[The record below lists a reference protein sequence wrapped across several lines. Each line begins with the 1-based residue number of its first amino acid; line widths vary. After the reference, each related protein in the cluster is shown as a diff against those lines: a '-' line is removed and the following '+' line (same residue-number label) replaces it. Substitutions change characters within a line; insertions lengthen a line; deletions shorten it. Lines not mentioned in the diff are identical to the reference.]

1 MDNAMHAVGMDNPA
15 ARSAVVKPQHDVREQ
30 QLLDRI
36 SELEQQLAAAR

>member
-1 MDNAMHAVGMDNPA
+1 MDKAMHAIGMEHSA
-15 ARSAVVKPQHDVREQ
+15 AHAAVVGPQHDVREQ